1 MGILF
6 INLDKLTAL
15 KILLSSI
22 DRPDLVGKVDEHVRA
37 FDDRSNPPTAQAN
50 ITGG

>member
-1 MGILF
+1 MYLG
-6 INLDKLTAL
+6 KLNAL
-15 KILLSSI
+15 KTLLRSI
-22 DRPDLVGKVDEHVRA
+22 GRPDLVGKVDEHVRA